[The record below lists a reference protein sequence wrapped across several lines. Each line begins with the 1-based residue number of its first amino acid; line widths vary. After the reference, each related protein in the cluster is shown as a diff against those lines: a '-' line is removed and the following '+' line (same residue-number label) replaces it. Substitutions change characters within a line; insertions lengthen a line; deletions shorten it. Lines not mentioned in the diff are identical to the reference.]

1 MSEVTQKTEVG
12 KIDGTPE
19 KRMFWSIMSDYD
31 LTTGICELVDNAID
45 IWMRQKPRGSL
56 LLQLWLDPDRQFII
70 VKDNAGGV
78 SQADLRLLVTPG
90 ASTNDPNFESIGYFG
105 VGSKRAV
112 VALAEQVVIKTREK
126 DGKSY
131 QLDISKDWLEMPTW
145 EMPAY
150 EIPSI
155 DPGITIIE
163 LSQLKHTVSQ
173 SDIDHLLI
181 HLGQTYEWFLQIDGC
196 RIEVNEVT
204 IQPLSFEKW
213 AFPPEHRPR
222 QAPFDVG
229 LSGHGKLGVE
239 ITAGL
244 ILDRDPEAD
253 NYGVYFYCNNRLIV
267 KELKVRDVGYFVTT
281 EAGVPHPDAS
291 LCRVIVRF
299 NGKAKLMPWTSSKT
313 GINFSHPAFQQIR
326 PTLIQLVSHF
336 TALSRRTKDDWQ
348 GKVLSHADGEIER
361 MSPSD
366 MAQGKKLIL
375 PPLPRVNKPHVE
387 QLKAK
392 NKNQIKDQPWTL
404 GLVEAIAAVDLVSKQ
419 KQLSTRSRI
428 ALILLDSNFEIAL
441 KEFVVHRDDLF
452 PNVNLKALFEKRHF
466 VIDAVSKKVSIPPKL
481 LEKAKHYYGLRNKL
495 VHERASAEVTPDD
508 IENYSETVQQILKIL
523 FDLDF

>member
-1 MSEVTQKTEVG
+1 MSEVTHKTEVG
-12 KIDGTPE
+12 RIDGTPE

-45 IWMRQKPRGSL
+45 IWMMQKPRGSL
-56 LLQLWLDPDRQFII
+56 LVQLSLDPDRQLIV

-78 SQADLRLLVTPG
+78 PQADLRLLVTPG
-90 ASTNDPNFESIGYFG
+90 ASRNEPDFESIGYFG

-112 VALAEQVVIKTREK
+112 VALAEQVVIKTRDK
-126 DGKSY
+126 NGKSF
-131 QLDISKDWLEMPTW
+131 QLDISKDWLELPTW

-150 EIPSI
+150 EIPAI
-155 DPGITIIE
+155 DEGVTIIE
-163 LSQLKHTVSQ
+163 LSKLKHTVSQ
-173 SDIDHLLI
+173 SDIDHLLV

-196 RIEVNEVT
+196 RIEVNGT
-204 IQPLSFEKW
+204 AIQPLSFESW

-222 QAPFDVG
+222 QAPFDVD

-244 ILDRDPEAD
+244 ILDRDPEGD

-267 KELKVRDVGYFVTT
+267 KELKIRDVGYFVTS

-299 NGKAKLMPWTSSKT
+299 NGKAKLMPWNSSKT

-336 TALSRRTKDDWQ
+336 TALSRRTKDDWE
-348 GKVLSHADGEIER
+348 GKVLRHTEGEIER
-361 MSPSD
+361 ISPSD

-392 NKNQIKDQPWTL
+392 NRAQIKDQPWTL

-452 PNVNLKALFEKRHF
+452 PNVNLKTLFEKRHY